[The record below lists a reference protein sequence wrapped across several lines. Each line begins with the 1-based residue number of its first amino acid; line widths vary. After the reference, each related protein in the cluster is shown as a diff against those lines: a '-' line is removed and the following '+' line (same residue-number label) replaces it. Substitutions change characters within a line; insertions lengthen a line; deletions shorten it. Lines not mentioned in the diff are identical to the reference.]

1 MFGRLRRVLRFY
13 ERVELPD
20 VPAQAQALSYGG
32 RTIVS
37 YPPSPAWAVREPL
50 WLGRRGLGIYAPST
64 AKMKRK
70 LGLPDREIVLFQT
83 GQLYASI
90 QVLNMKKYYLVRVQR
105 DKLFYIIRRF
115 PVERWLRVDASA
127 VRAGLGKAILAA
139 LLGCAPLKKTKSVQ
153 SVEVAVKREEVVAH
167 ETLRLTTLLND
178 TIHLRNERIVVH
190 YDTLRQILRIEQVRP
205 VVVVRDS
212 VVRQNIVQQ
221 APSWGV
227 EQRDRGR
234 MDWWK
239 RWGRGLFALL
249 LGFSLLGFIGY
260 LWLRALRIG

>member
-1 MFGRLRRVLRFY
+1 VFGRLRRVLRFH

-20 VPAQAQALSYGG
+20 VPAQAQALTYGG

-64 AKMKRK
+64 AKMKRR

-83 GQLYASI
+83 GKLYASI
-90 QVLNMKKYYLVRVQR
+90 QVLNMKKYYLIRVQR

-115 PVERWLRVDASA
+115 PVERWLRVDALA
-127 VRAGLGKAILAA
+127 VRAGMGKAILAA
-139 LLGCAPLKKTKSVQ
+139 LLGCASLKKNKAVQ
-153 SVEVAVKREEVVAH
+153 SVEVAVRREEVVAH

-178 TIHLRNERIVVH
+178 TIHLRNERLVIH
-190 YDTLRQILRIEQVRP
+190 YDTIRQMLRIEQVRP

-212 VVRQNIVQQ
+212 VVRWNTIVQ
-221 APSWGV
+221 APTKVAEG
-227 EQRDRGR
+227 RAARGS
-234 MDWWK
+234 DWWK
-239 RWGRGLFALL
+239 AWGRGVFALI
-249 LGFSLLGFIGY
+249 LGLSVLGFIGY
-260 LWLRALRIG
+260 LWLRALKIE

>member
-1 MFGRLRRVLRFY
+1 VFGRLRRVLRFY
-13 ERVELPD
+13 ERAELPD
-20 VPAQAQALSYGG
+20 VPAQAQSLSYGG

-127 VRAGLGKAILAA
+127 VRAGLRKTLLAA

-153 SVEVAVKREEVVAH
+153 SVEVAVRREEVVAH

-178 TIHLRNERIVVH
+178 TIHLRNERIVIH
-190 YDTLRQILRIEQVRP
+190 YDTIRQMLRIEQVRP

-212 VVRQNIVQQ
+212 VVRQNIVMQ
-221 APSWGV
+221 APAWVAEERS
-227 EQRDRGR
+227 EKRLS
-234 MDWWK
+234 WWK
-239 RWGRGLFALL
+239 RWGQGVFALI
-249 LGFSLLGFIGY
+249 LGLSLLGFIGY

>member
-1 MFGRLRRVLRFY
+1 VFGRLRRVLRFY

-20 VPAQAQALSYGG
+20 VPAQAQSLSYGG

-115 PVERWLRVDASA
+115 PVERWLRLEASA

>member
-1 MFGRLRRVLRFY
+1 VFGRLRRVLRFY

-115 PVERWLRVDASA
+115 PVERWLRLEASA

-190 YDTLRQILRIEQVRP
+190 YDTIRQILRIEQVRP

>member
-1 MFGRLRRVLRFY
+1 MFGRLWRALRFQ

-20 VPAQAQALSYGG
+20 IPAQAHALGYQG

-64 AKMKRK
+64 AKQKRH

-83 GQLYASI
+83 GKLYASI
-90 QVLNMKKYYLVRVQR
+90 QVLNMKKYYLVRVER
-105 DKLFYIIRRF
+105 DKLSYIVSRF
-115 PVERWLRVDASA
+115 PVERWLKVDASA

-139 LLGCAPLKKTKSVQ
+139 ILGCAPLKKGKVAQ
-153 SVEVAVKREEVVAH
+153 KVEVEVRREEVVAH

-178 TIHLRNERIVVH
+178 TLYLRNERLVIH
-190 YDTLRQILRIEQVRP
+190 YDTIQQRLRIEQVRP
-205 VVVVRDS
+205 VVVVKDS
-212 VVRQNIVQQ
+212 IVRWNAVVQ
-221 APSWGV
+221 APSWV
-227 EQRDRGR
+227 ADDRAER
-234 MDWWK
+234 QESWWR
-239 RWGRGLFALL
+239 RWGRGMFLL
-249 LGFSLLGFIGY
+249 TLGLGFLAFVGY